1 MFCYSVRK
9 QLAAMIAVLDG
20 VDLIAFT
27 GGIGENDGEAARLS
41 IFLPPCSGPS
51 AE

>member
-27 GGIGENDGEAARLS
+27 GGIGENDGEAR
-41 IFLPPCSGPS
+41 
-51 AE
+51 AEICRGLT